1 MALMLSVALL
11 LLPHIFKLDGKP
23 HADWQ
28 QFLGRFHP
36 LIIHLPIGLILLV
49 PLLEIGGRWRPALR
63 ESASLV
69 LGLGFISSLGAMT
82 LGYLLAYGS
91 GDSGAGVAR
100 HMWGGIAL
108 TIGILLC
115 LLTRPLWSSGNAPRL
130 YPALLGC
137 ELLLLLWTAHQGGSL
152 THGSNYLSE
161 YMPPQLKHWVG
172 LGPLSGN
179 APVSGSFYAQHINP
193 IFDSNCVA
201 CHGESKVDGGLRL
214 DSYEQLMKGG
224 KDGMVISA
232 GAPDKSLL
240 LVRVTLPAGHKHLM
254 PAEGKPP
261 LKPEEIAWIRAW
273 VQQGASFS
281 ATSLAGVTIHEHRNV
296 PLPPVGDYSALM
308 PEIAAMDSAEGA
320 KLIPVSGKASDGLIL
335 RTVDAGKSFN
345 DTQLAQ
351 FAKFAPYIVEAELAR
366 TGVTD
371 ASLDTLSK
379 FTHLRVL
386 HLEDTAVTGSSL
398 AKLLPLSQLTYLNL
412 SGTQVTKAALTPVEG
427 MKGLR
432 NVYLFNTPAQPASAA
447 NAEPPIER
455 KTL

>member
-1 MALMLSVALL
+1 MALVLSTALL

-36 LIIHLPIGLILLV
+36 LVIHLPIGLILLV

-69 LGLGFISSLGAMT
+69 LGLSFLSSLGAMA

-91 GDSGAGVAR
+91 GDSGAGVVR

-108 TIGILLC
+108 TIGVLLC
-115 LLTRPLWSSGNAPRL
+115 LLTHPLWSSGNATRL

-137 ELLLLLWTAHQGGSL
+137 ELLVLLWAAHQGGSL
-152 THGSNYLSE
+152 THGSNYLNE
-161 YMPPQLKHWVG
+161 YMPPRLKHWVG
-172 LGPLSGN
+172 AGSTSGK
-179 APVSGSFYAQHINP
+179 ALIPGSFYEQHINP
-193 IFDSNCVA
+193 IFDSRCVT
-201 CHGESKVDGGLRL
+201 CHGESKVKGGLRL

-224 KDGMVISA
+224 KDGIVISA

-240 LVRVTLPAGHKHLM
+240 LRRVTLPASHKQFM
-254 PAEGKPP
+254 PTEGKPP
-261 LKPEEIAWIRAW
+261 LKPEEITWIREW
-273 VQQGASFS
+273 IQQGASPS
-281 ATSLAGVTIHEHRNV
+281 ATSLAGVIIHEHRDV
-296 PLPPVGDYSALM
+296 LLPPVGDYSALI

-335 RTVDAGKSFN
+335 RTVDAGKSLN
-345 DTQLAQ
+345 DAQLAQ
-351 FAKFAPYIVEAELAR
+351 FVKFAPYIVEAELAR
-366 TGVTD
+366 TSVTD

-386 HLEDTAVTGSSL
+386 HLEDTAISGSSL
-398 AKLLPLSQLTYLNL
+398 AKLLPLSQLVYLNL
-412 SGTQVTKAALTPVEG
+412 SGTQVTKAALAPISG
-427 MKGLR
+427 MKSLH
-432 NVYLFNTPAQPASAA
+432 VYLFNTPAQPAPVA

-455 KTL
+455 KTS